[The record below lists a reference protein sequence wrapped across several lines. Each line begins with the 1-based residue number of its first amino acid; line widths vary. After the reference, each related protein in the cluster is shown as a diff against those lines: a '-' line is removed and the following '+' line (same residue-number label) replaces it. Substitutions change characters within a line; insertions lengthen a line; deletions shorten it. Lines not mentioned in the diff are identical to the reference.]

1 MKIAAAAGMPGGW
14 VYGRRW
20 PGAIRLTPGLLGPAH
35 TRKAAAM
42 QSVHSLFLR
51 RSPIWKKPAP
61 APGVAASTGLPAG
74 QASRWVL
81 CLRPACRLSAD
92 NADALVAAVSTR
104 VRAAVPS
111 PCSVVLDLSA
121 TPVLHDGAAAA
132 LDTLADQLQHSHAT
146 LRLVL
151 HGAQARAA
159 FSGESAKTAMG
170 IDTIHTSARAAMLAA
185 YAALPGAALVTPA
198 LRELLAQPPE
208 SLLVPEQSE
217 ASTG

>member
-1 MKIAAAAGMPGGW
+1 MVSIEDLRRCWHAQRLTLREEVAGP
-14 VYGRRW
+14 V
-20 PGAIRLTPGLLGPAH
+20 RLTPGLLAPH
-35 TRKAAAM
+35 THGKPPVM

-61 APGVAASTGLPAG
+61 PPGVAASTWLPAS
-74 QASRWVL
+74 QAQSIL

-92 NADALVAAVSTR
+92 NADALVAAVGAR

-111 PCSVVLDLSA
+111 PCTVVLDLSA
-121 TPVLHDGAAAA
+121 TPALHDGVAVA
-132 LDTLADQLQHSHAT
+132 LDTLADLLQHSHAT

-151 HGAQARAA
+151 LGPQARAA
-159 FSGESAKTAMG
+159 FSGESAKTAMRT
-170 IDTIHTSARAAMLAA
+170 DTIHASARAAMLAA

-208 SLLVPEQSE
+208 SLPVPEQS
-217 ASTG
+217 APH

>member
-1 MKIAAAAGMPGGW
+1 MRGGG
-14 VYGRRW
+14 VCGRRW
-20 PGAIRLTPGLLGPAH
+20 PATIRLAPGLLAPH
-35 TRKAAAM
+35 THGKPPVM

-51 RSPIWKKPAP
+51 RSPIWKKPASP
-61 APGVAASTGLPAG
+61 SGVAASTWTPGG

-81 CLRPACRLSAD
+81 CLRPACPLSAD
-92 NADALVAAVSTR
+92 NADALVAAVSAR
-104 VRAAVPS
+104 VRAAAPS

-132 LDTLADQLQHSHAT
+132 LDTLADRLQHSHMT

-151 HGAQARAA
+151 PGPQARAA
-159 FSGESAKTAMG
+159 FSGECAKTAMG
-170 IDTIHTSARAAMLAA
+170 TDIIHTSARAAMLAA

-208 SLLVPEQSE
+208 SLPVPVQP
-217 ASTG
+217 APQ

>member
-1 MKIAAAAGMPGGW
+1 
-14 VYGRRW
+14 
-20 PGAIRLTPGLLGPAH
+20 
-35 TRKAAAM
+35 M

-51 RSPIWKKPAP
+51 RRVPIWKKPARP
-61 APGVAASTGLPAG
+61 PGVAAPTSLPVS
-74 QASRWVL
+74 QASRWIL

-92 NADALVAAVSTR
+92 NADALVAAVGAR

-132 LDTLADQLQHSHAT
+132 LDTLADLLQHSHAT

-151 HGAQARAA
+151 PGPQARAA
-159 FSGESAKTAMG
+159 SCGESANTVMRT
-170 IDTIHTSARAAMLAA
+170 DTVHTSARAAMLAA
-185 YAALPGAALVTPA
+185 YAALPGAALVTSA

-208 SLLVPEQSE
+208 SLPVPEPC
-217 ASTG
+217 APH

>member
-1 MKIAAAAGMPGGW
+1 
-14 VYGRRW
+14 
-20 PGAIRLTPGLLGPAH
+20 
-35 TRKAAAM
+35 M

-61 APGVAASTGLPAG
+61 APGVAASTWLPAS

-104 VRAAVPS
+104 VKAAVPS

-132 LDTLADQLQHSHAT
+132 LDTLADLLQHSNAT

-151 HGAQARAA
+151 PGAQARAA
-159 FSGESAKTAMG
+159 FCGESATTAMG
-170 IDTIHTSARAAMLAA
+170 TDTVHISARAAMLAA
-185 YAALPGAALVTPA
+185 YAALPGAALVTPVM
-198 LRELLAQPPE
+198 RELLAQPPE
-208 SLLVPEQSE
+208 SLLVPEQS
-217 ASTG
+217 APQ

>member
-1 MKIAAAAGMPGGW
+1 
-14 VYGRRW
+14 
-20 PGAIRLTPGLLGPAH
+20 
-35 TRKAAAM
+35 M

-61 APGVAASTGLPAG
+61 PPGVAASSAWQPAS
-74 QASRWVL
+74 QASQWIL

-92 NADALVAAVSTR
+92 NADALVAAVGAR
-104 VRAAVPS
+104 VRVAVPS

-121 TPVLHDGAAAA
+121 TLVLHDGAAAV
-132 LDTLADQLQHSHAT
+132 LDTLADLLQHSDAT

-151 HGAQARAA
+151 PGPQARAA
-159 FSGESAKTAMG
+159 FSGECAEAAMG
-170 IDTIHTSARAAMLAA
+170 TDTIHASARAAMLAA

-208 SLLVPEQSE
+208 SLPVPEQS
-217 ASTG
+217 AAK

>member
-1 MKIAAAAGMPGGW
+1 MVLTEDLCRRSACAAVDSAGGG
-14 VYGRRW
+14 
-20 PGAIRLTPGLLGPAH
+20 GLLAPH
-35 TRKAAAM
+35 THGKPLAM

-51 RSPIWKKPAP
+51 RSPIWKKPARP
-61 APGVAASTGLPAG
+61 PGVAASTSLPAS
-74 QASRWVL
+74 QASRWIL

-92 NADALVAAVSTR
+92 NADALVAAVGAR

-132 LDTLADQLQHSHAT
+132 LDTLADLLRHSHAT

-151 HGAQARAA
+151 PGPQARAA
-159 FSGESAKTAMG
+159 SCGESANTAMRT
-170 IDTIHTSARAAMLAA
+170 DTVHTSARAAMLAA
-185 YAALPGAALVTPA
+185 YAALPGAALVTSA

-208 SLLVPEQSE
+208 SLPVPEPC
-217 ASTG
+217 APH